1 MSKLLI
7 VESPSKAKT
16 LKKYLGKDTYP
27 WRRAGEVRLT
37 VEIEPTSVSAM
48 G

>member
-16 LKKYLGKDTYP
+16 LKKYLGSKFEVLAGYRSGP
-27 WRRAGEVRLT
+27 RRRSYFMAHLRNT
-37 VEIEPTSVSAM
+37 Q
-48 G
+48 